1 MTATENGSFI
11 SGASIGILAAMASS
25 KINKPSKNGRVN
37 YKKLESDAF
46 LIASAFFG
54 EDLPDGEEAIE
65 GYVKAMQDGALKDE
79 TTFADLV
86 AAIDRANDVK
96 LMSIDEAVKKA
107 EESVSPDI
115 VSLNHIDADSDALGD
130 VMASWAE
137 LEYEHKRQISTM
149 RRPKYSDALAEARA
163 TGINRGVFDED
174 GKFSNGYMLR
184 FTKNLREEADRIRA
198 EFDAMDDPNWVPR
211 DEQAAKPLRAD
222 SDKVASD
229 EATADR
235 NRTPSGADMSG
246 FDILVMDGTEDDDE
260 EMLELAMGDL
270 DDTCSTSEDGHD
282 VSEDIVEAN
291 ADAGCSHDASGDAS
305 DVDEGI
311 SDADTGKIAIEPI
324 AEVVETIVSDDQAA
338 DIDTAPIV
346 MEPEAIVEEVVAE
359 AQEIAE
365 DATAE
370 VEEAVV
376 EIVEEME
383 AVAEM
388 DIDECESFTDRFMAV
403 GSNPADEENDT
414 DDPKRDAEAALEELY
429 GKDDISEMETVAME
443 PVKSSTASSS
453 SSSTGASDALEATSE
468 IDELRANAQRRRAEV
483 GKFLDRDEQK

>member
-1 MTATENGSFI
+1 MTATENDSFI

-37 YKKLESDAF
+37 YKKLESDAL

-137 LEYEHKRQISTM
+137 LECEHKRQISTM

-174 GKFSNGYMLR
+174 GKLSNGYMLR
-184 FTKNLREEADRIRA
+184 FTKNLKEEVDRIRA

-211 DEQAAKPLRAD
+211 DEQAAKPLPVD

-229 EATADR
+229 ETAADGAR
-235 NRTPSGADMSG
+235 IPSGADMSG
-246 FDILVMDGTEDDDE
+246 FDIFVMDGTEDDDE
-260 EMLELAMGDL
+260 EMLELAMVEPS
-270 DDTCSTSEDGHD
+270 DTCSTSESEYDA
-282 VSEDIVEAN
+282 SEDVVEAV
-291 ADAGCSHDASGDAS
+291 ADAECSHDASDDA
-305 DVDEGI
+305 VDADENI

-324 AEVVETIVSDDQAA
+324 AEVVETIVSDDQPAN
-338 DIDTAPIV
+338 IDTAPIV
-346 MEPEAIVEEVVAE
+346 MEPEAIVEEVVAV
-359 AQEIAE
+359 AQEIPE
-365 DATAE
+365 DASAE

-403 GSNPADEENDT
+403 GNVPTDEEDDA
-414 DDPKRDAEAALEELY
+414 DDPQRDAGAALEELY
-429 GKDDISEMETVAME
+429 GKDDISVMETVVME
-443 PVKSSTASSS
+443 PVKPSTASDSGS
-453 SSSTGASDALEATSE
+453 NTGLDDPLEATSE

-483 GKFLDRDEQK
+483 GKFLDRD

>member
-1 MTATENGSFI
+1 MTATENDSFI

-65 GYVKAMQDGALKDE
+65 GYVKAMQDGTLKDK

-86 AAIDRANDVK
+86 SAIDRANDVK

-115 VSLNHIDADSDALGD
+115 
-130 VMASWAE
+130 
-137 LEYEHKRQISTM
+137 
-149 RRPKYSDALAEARA
+149 A

-229 EATADR
+229 EATADG
-235 NRTPSGADMSG
+235 NRTPSDVDMSG